1 MPVAICTNRNKSYEM
16 WYGLKRSATHSLKM
30 TAAHA
35 RYRRAVRP
43 KDIKSVKS
51 RSENDE
57 HAAARTLP
65 EEDPEM
71 SASAPM
77 KHVVGCTDIKL
88 YFERVFEDLLVYY
101 TPTMDDYYDHQQAA
115 LAIEHWNKKL
125 SEVDAP
131 FSEIGLTLPANR
143 MDPRQVS
150 TMKDV
155 PGGGARTVFHANTSA
170 EIEAVFTV
178 VGALTVKD
186 LPPVNR
192 TRARE
197 IGAKRLRQHATIV
210 GYDSLQFQRAIDNIQ
225 IVAYEMS
232 RVFGD
237 DDLRIW
243 RPDATEAQKTTFNLA
258 IDPHKAL
265 DGMLSTTVHHC
276 YDNSVSYLTLENG
289 TYTSH
294 PPNAFKIGDIV
305 EMGFTINAWRLAA
318 DNNGPKYNTNLVLRT
333 LTFLDGTFSR
343 NAALHRLDSERRS
356 AAAEPLQMVPVIRN
370 QIAFRI
376 AKRKD
381 RQREPEADAGEP
393 SLRHKMIQTLHER
406 VGTNSSDQIGP
417 YFELMRQSPDD
428 YIIDSGL
435 LDMVKQCLTFVVSIY
450 STQEKR
456 RP

>member
-1 MPVAICTNRNKSYEM
+1 
-16 WYGLKRSATHSLKM
+16 
-30 TAAHA
+30 
-35 RYRRAVRP
+35 
-43 KDIKSVKS
+43 
-51 RSENDE
+51 
-57 HAAARTLP
+57 
-65 EEDPEM
+65 
-71 SASAPM
+71 
-77 KHVVGCTDIKL
+77 
-88 YFERVFEDLLVYY
+88 
-101 TPTMDDYYDHQQAA
+101 MDDYYDHQQAT

-155 PGGGARTVFHANTSA
+155 PGGGARTS
-170 EIEAVFTV
+170 FT
-178 VGALTVKD
+178 
-186 LPPVNR
+186 R
-192 TRARE
+192 TQVLRSKPCSPSSELLLARE

-243 RPDATEAQKTTFNLA
+243 RPDATEGAKGPSLSANCRYFTLGTSVAAAQKTTFNLA

-333 LTFLDGTFSR
+333 LTFWTAHFLGMRPFTDWTR
-343 NAALHRLDSERRS
+343 NVVL
-356 AAAEPLQMVPVIRN
+356 PLRN
-370 QIAFRI
+370 LYRWY
-376 AKRKD
+376 
-381 RQREPEADAGEP
+381 P
-393 SLRHKMIQTLHER
+393 
-406 VGTNSSDQIGP
+406 
-417 YFELMRQSPDD
+417 
-428 YIIDSGL
+428 
-435 LDMVKQCLTFVVSIY
+435 
-450 STQEKR
+450 
-456 RP
+456 